1 MDKVVDFSCINLTL
15 FSDLSYIN
23 KDSMSRILED
33 FYRTK
38 DIKDR
43 INQRSSDL
51 KKSISVKLDRLYN
64 KLKKQEEEL
73 SESKMQ
79 TFIR

>member
-1 MDKVVDFSCINLTL
+1 
-15 FSDLSYIN
+15 
-23 KDSMSRILED
+23 MSRILED

-64 KLKKQEEEL
+64 KLKNKKKNYQNP
-73 SESKMQ
+73 KMQ